1 MTDSTAGPR
10 ALATLTDIRV
20 FDYLC
25 TAPATRTQISAD
37 LGISKPTASQAISR
51 LQENG
56 LALAIDRPSET
67 KRGRTP
73 ERYALRA
80 EFGHLLALCL
90 QAESLQIR
98 ATDLAGNILVD
109 RLYALTP
116 HSSAEEV
123 EKMAGTEITRV
134 HKQLRSPLL
143 AAAVSQAA
151 PVLREDSERVVP
163 TEIFP
168 ASGANL
174 AGLFDQKT
182 PVVLDNDVNWM
193 AVAEAE
199 NSDGSLMMLYIGA
212 GLGAGLVIDGKLHRG
227 RHGTAGELEN
237 QLLGEK
243 NLREVLGEAGMF
255 QTRVLWEKLADQR
268 TWKPFLRPL
277 SQVVANLV
285 GFVDPQQLVVSGP
298 AVTEELCQALAD
310 EVNDRLLVPVQVHSS
325 ALGAQAAAH
334 GAIAGAREVALDK
347 LWENYRER

>member
-1 MTDSTAGPR
+1 VTDSTAGPR

-25 TAPATRTQISAD
+25 AAPATRTQISAD

-56 LALAIDRPSET
+56 LAIAIDRPAET

-73 ERYALRA
+73 ERYALCS
-80 EFGHLLALCL
+80 EYGHVLALCL
-90 QAESLQIR
+90 QAESLQVR
-98 ATDLAGNILVD
+98 ATDLSGTILVD
-109 RLYALTP
+109 RLYPLTP
-116 HSSAEEV
+116 HVSAGEV
-123 EKMAGTEITRV
+123 EKMAATEIARV
-134 HKQLRSPLL
+134 RKQLRSPLL

-151 PVLREDSERVVP
+151 PVLREDAERVVP
-163 TEIFP
+163 TVIFP

-174 AGLFDQKT
+174 AGLFDASV

-199 NSDGSLMMLYIGA
+199 STDGSLMMLYIGA

-243 NLREVLGEAGMF
+243 NLREVLGEVGMF
-255 QTRVLWEKLADQR
+255 QTRILWERLADQR
-268 TWKPFLRPL
+268 TWPVFLRPL
-277 SQVVANLV
+277 GQVVANLV
-285 GFVDPQQLVVSGP
+285 GFVDPQQLVVTGP
-298 AVTEELCQALAD
+298 AVTEELCAALAE
-310 EVNDRLLVPVQVHSS
+310 EVNGRLLVPVTVRPSS
-325 ALGAQAAAH
+325 LGVQSAAH
-334 GAIAGAREVALDK
+334 GAVAGARDIALEN

>member
-25 TAPATRTQISAD
+25 AAPATRTQISAD

-56 LALAIDRPSET
+56 LAIAIDRPVET

-73 ERYALRA
+73 ERYALRS

-90 QAESLQIR
+90 QAESLQVR
-98 ATDLAGNILVD
+98 ATDLSGAIVVD
-109 RLYALTP
+109 RLYPLTP
-116 HSSAEEV
+116 QSSAAEV
-123 EKMAGTEITRV
+123 EKMAATEIARV
-134 HKQLRSPLL
+134 SKQLGSPLL

-151 PVLREDSERVVP
+151 PVLREDAERVLP
-163 TEIFP
+163 TVIFP

-174 AGLFDQKT
+174 AGLFAADI

-193 AVAEAE
+193 AVAEAGDT
-199 NSDGSLMMLYIGA
+199 DGSLMMLYIGA

-227 RHGTAGELEN
+227 RHGTAGELET
-237 QLLGEK
+237 QLLGDQ
-243 NLREVLGEAGMF
+243 NLRDVLGEVGMF
-255 QTRVLWEKLADQR
+255 QTRILWERLADQR
-268 TWKPFLRPL
+268 TWPVFLKPL
-277 SQVVANLV
+277 SQVLANLV
-285 GFVDPQQLVVSGP
+285 GFVDPQQLVVTGP
-298 AVTEELCQALAD
+298 AVTAQLCEALAD
-310 EVNDRLLVPVQVHSS
+310 EVNERLLVPVTVRPST
-325 ALGAQAAAH
+325 LGAQSAAH
-334 GAIAGAREVALDK
+334 GAIAGAREVALFN

>member
-25 TAPATRTQISAD
+25 AAPATRTQISAD

-51 LQENG
+51 LEENG
-56 LALAIDRPSET
+56 LAVAVDRPSET

-90 QAESLQIR
+90 QAESLQVR
-98 ATDLAGNILVD
+98 VSDLAGNILID
-109 RLYALTP
+109 QLHDLTE
-116 HSSAEEV
+116 HSTAAEV
-123 EKMAGTEITRV
+123 EVMAAAEITRV
-134 HKQLRSPLL
+134 GAELGSPLL

-151 PVLREDSERVVP
+151 PVLRDEAEHVVP
-163 TEIFP
+163 TVIFP

-174 AGLFDQKT
+174 AGLFAEDV

-199 NSDGSLMMLYIGA
+199 NHDGSLMMLYIGS

-227 RHGTAGELEN
+227 RHGMAGELEN

-255 QTRVLWEKLADQR
+255 QTRVLWEKLEQR
-268 TWKPFLRPL
+268 SNWPKFFGPL
-277 SQVVANLV
+277 SQVMANVV
-285 GFVDPQQLVVSGP
+285 GFVDPQQLVVAGP
-298 AVTEELCQALAD
+298 AVSDELCQALAD
-310 EVNDRLLVPVQVHSS
+310 EVNNRLVVPVQVHASVF
-325 ALGAQAAAH
+325 GAHAAAH
-334 GAIAGAREVALDK
+334 GAIAGAREIALSN

>member
-1 MTDSTAGPR
+1 VTDSTAGPR

-25 TAPATRTQISAD
+25 DAPATRTQISAD

-56 LALAIDRPSET
+56 LAMAIERPSET

-73 ERYALRA
+73 ERYALRG

-90 QAESLQIR
+90 QAESLQVR

-109 RLYALTP
+109 QLHALSP
-116 HSSAEEV
+116 HSTAAEV
-123 EKMAGTEITRV
+123 EKLAATEIARV
-134 HKQLRSPLL
+134 SKELDSPLL

-151 PVLREDSERVVP
+151 PVLRDEAEHVVP
-163 TEIFP
+163 TVIFP

-174 AGLFDQKT
+174 AGLFESKT

-193 AVAEAE
+193 AVAESE
-199 NSDGSLMMLYIGA
+199 SHEGSLMMLYIGS

-243 NLREVLGEAGMF
+243 NLREVLAEAGMF
-255 QTRVLWEKLADQR
+255 ETRVLWEKLAEKS
-268 TWKPFLRPL
+268 TWPKFLRPL

-285 GFVDPQQLVVSGP
+285 GFIDPQQLVVAGP
-298 AVTEELCQALAD
+298 AVSDELCKALAD
-310 EVNDRLLVPVQVHSS
+310 EVNERLLVPVQVHSS
-325 ALGAQAAAH
+325 VLGAQGAAH
-334 GAIAGAREVALDK
+334 GAIAGAREVALDN
-347 LWENYRER
+347 LWENYREH